1 MSMMMNLV
9 DRQSKTELE
18 EGKRH
23 LTHSLSHPHSSRP
36 PLSQHTPRLLRFSA
50 LLWWSLPCTT
60 NVRVFTCAC
69 VRERKRGREWEGNLN
84 LRVFV
89 KWERLSREWKSER
102 KRGTLKPVY
111 QCFGRLSL
119 LSRLRRRRRNAGVDA
134 TSLPR
139 RSRNLERRPTDMQ
152 TFSDDAD
159 VGFDSLPSNNIE
171 KMASMCS
178 PPSHAYSIL
187 LSFSLSPSLALSH
200 SRWNALLLLLL
211 LLHFEKGEEI
221 EWKVMLPKEGGKNE
235 KKKLKKRFVVGS
247 KAWKRWDTRVQKLEW
262 VAQKVVYREC
272 T

>member
-69 VRERKRGREWEGNLN
+69 VRERERERGKEWEGNLN

-111 QCFGRLSL
+111 QCFGRLRL

-178 PPSHAYSIL
+178 PPPPSLTHIRFHSHF
-187 LSFSLSPSLALSH
+187 LSLPLSPSLTLVGMRCCCCCCTLKRERRS
-200 SRWNALLLLLL
+200 
-211 LLHFEKGEEI
+211 
-221 EWKVMLPKEGGKNE
+221 NE
-235 KKKLKKRFVVGS
+235 KLCCRKREAKMKRKS
-247 KAWKRWDTRVQKLEW
+247 WKRGSLLAAKRGRDETPEYKS
-262 VAQKVVYREC
+262 
-272 T
+272 